1 MLWEV
6 DVLSADSANDHAAR
20 AVVKGA
26 ADLGIIACTSARAV
40 TAWLIEG
47 ELSRSDLER
56 VAASLLADPVTEQ
69 FTILE
74 LTGAASSAPDA
85 ADTPPAA
92 TLPFPLHVLPKP
104 GVTDPAAQSVLE
116 AMRLLG
122 LEAVAVRSVK
132 KYWLPELPRADAE
145 RLGVRSISDPAHVA
159 DQLKLATDLDF
170 LSRAEWTA
178 MRSA

>member
-6 DVLSADSANDHAAR
+6 DVLSVDSANDHAAR

-26 ADLGIIACTSARAV
+26 ADLGIVACTSARAV

-74 LTGAASSAPDA
+74 LTGAAAAPDA
-85 ADTPPAA
+85 AGTPPAA
-92 TLPFPLHVLPKP
+92 TLPLPLHVLPKP

-116 AMRLLG
+116 AMRLLA
-122 LEAVAVRSVK
+122 EAR
-132 KYWLPELPRADAE
+132 R
-145 RLGVRSISDPAHVA
+145 
-159 DQLKLATDLDF
+159 
-170 LSRAEWTA
+170 
-178 MRSA
+178 